1 MMSSPLSLLKK
12 TRRAALPTSDKH
24 KHRSSEGLTIRREP
38 AGTPPSDLELM
49 SAAIQ
54 RVNQLEARVRSQ
66 AQEIKRKDKHISA
79 LEDKLRHVKESARA
93 RDQTDGDD
101 FVLRYQQLQK
111 QVQEMEASLFDD
123 LYSSARVFS
132 IWITAALL
140 LCMLQRFLSDY
151 GLMWV
156 GDTDTRDASDSLK
169 GSLTEPGTTLEDFH
183 MNFDLVLKRIRELN
197 ALVGEGES
205 FIQATAT
212 GARLAQKDPI
222 RLRLYSNGIVMFD
235 GPFRSYQE
243 HSTQQCMQDL
253 MDGYFPSELQ
263 DRFPDGVPFQ
273 VDDRRE
279 EEYIA
284 AQPWAKFPGKGQAP
298 CGGILK
304 AITSENPGK
313 TLSMDQFQ
321 NRLPKVV
328 VKSGQVIDMR
338 DSVKADLQGSSVDQK
353 SKSSVLI
360 NTPTLQAVNQRLPST
375 NGVVTM
381 KVKSEDGHHTYLLK
395 MCFSETIGH
404 LRQYLDNHRGV
415 SASDYDIISMYP
427 QRRYVDDSQTLL
439 SCGLTTNAY
448 LLLKTRQHTKS
459 TTAQ

>member
-1 MMSSPLSLLKK
+1 MSSPLSLLKK

-38 AGTPPSDLELM
+38 ADPEFLVLDVSSSKSDPAGIKGTPPSDLELM

-66 AQEIKRKDKHISA
+66 AQEIKRK
-79 LEDKLRHVKESARA
+79 
-93 RDQTDGDD
+93 
-101 FVLRYQQLQK
+101 
-111 QVQEMEASLFDD
+111 
-123 LYSSARVFS
+123 
-132 IWITAALL
+132 
-140 LCMLQRFLSDY
+140 RFLSDY